1 MAEAAS
7 CPQTERRLS
16 VSKEN
21 LVMKSSLRSSGP
33 PVASVKLSD
42 LLALSPAPVYIIK
55 TDLQGYD
62 CRALADINLF
72 TSGVFIPY
80 IHMEFNMLGHSN
92 KEQCHKTVDILT
104 EHHYLPHIQITVS
117 F

>member
-1 MAEAAS
+1 MAGAAS
-7 CPQTERRLS
+7 CPQTERRLL
-16 VSKEN
+16 VSREN
-21 LVMKSSLRSSGP
+21 VVMKSSWLSGP

-62 CRALADINLF
+62 CRALADINLY
-72 TSGVFIPY
+72 TSRVFIPY

-92 KEQCHKTVDILT
+92 REQCDKTVDILT
-104 EHHYLPHIQITVS
+104 EHNYLPHIQITVS
-117 F
+117 S